1 MRSRSP
7 SDARRYPCPA
17 VAVVVEFGF
26 QEMPCFW
33 PKSRRSADGG
43 LAYYLGTWHV
53 WGDLSYPCF
62 SRSGTM
68 TGMETVLPVHCV
80 DVGR

>member
-53 WGDLSYPCF
+53 
-62 SRSGTM
+62 
-68 TGMETVLPVHCV
+68 
-80 DVGR
+80 